1 MISGNLK
8 HRALLITGGLLMGL
22 AGVGA
27 IAWASVAVL
36 VPLVGT
42 AAAAFLV
49 GAILAGAAALTLWL
63 ALRPSVPAAHEVAG
77 ITALATDTIARAK
90 SDAIETLAARSLGTV
105 NRMVDEQPLPTLLG
119 ITLAAFVVARSPQ
132 VTSAAFERALT
143 RML

>member
-1 MISGNLK
+1 MSSGNMK
-8 HRALLITGGLLMGL
+8 HRALLITGGLLAGL

-27 IAWASVAVL
+27 LAWSSVLILA
-36 VPLVGT
+36 PLVGT

-49 GAILAGAAALTLWL
+49 GATLVGAAVFVLWS
-63 ALRPSVPAAHEVAG
+63 ALRPSVSAAHEVEG
-77 ITALATDTIARAK
+77 IAELATNSLAGAQ
-90 SDAIETLAARSLGTV
+90 SDAIESLAERSLGTI